1 MKHKF
6 ILMLFILMTI
16 ATGAL
21 YAQAYALEYDGN
33 DNTNMGDLGFTGT
46 TYTVEAW
53 IYPTTLG
60 TPTYARTILATSNGF
75 NTYTMWFG
83 TYNNEIR
90 VWSYATSNTNYQTTT
105 GANLAINNWY
115 HIAVTATKGGLTRV
129 YVNGVQKLSYTNLGL
144 GVNWSAITTIG
155 DLRPERAL
163 GFMGKI
169 ADVRVWNVIRTPAEI
184 QYGMNNDLVGNE
196 TGLIGYWPCHEGSG
210 TLVEDH
216 AGIPHDGTLDGAPY
230 DPSWT
235 TGKPYVEI
243 SSSNPAVPAGT
254 VTQGTLK
261 HPIYSFTVKPYINP
275 STVNQVVFSSTGS
288 YVATDVDNFKLWY
301 STTNDIATASQ
312 IGSTITTS
320 LGTGDHTFAGL
331 TQAIATGVTG
341 YFWVTTDIA
350 VAATAGNTITVP
362 VLSPDKVTLSA
373 GFKVGSASA
382 AGTQTIDVP
391 LPLELSSF
399 TAVLT
404 VENYVRLTWVTQSET
419 SLGGYY
425 IYRSDS
431 NDWANATKISELI
444 YAGNTPLQ
452 QEYQF
457 TDNQLTNEGMYYY
470 WLQVQELDGSSYSHG
485 PTIVNYVNTESGNE
499 VPVIVPAFG
508 INNIYPNPITP
519 YSMINY
525 HLTKSANVEFKVYN
539 SRGQLVRNFTD
550 GYRVDG
556 DHSISWN
563 GKDDKGNNCPTGV
576 YFIKMQAGNAV
587 STRKAMIIK

>member
-1 MKHKF
+1 MPR
-6 ILMLFILMTI
+6 LMLWNMTGTTI
-16 ATGAL
+16 P
-21 YAQAYALEYDGN
+21 
-33 DNTNMGDLGFTGT
+33 NMGDLGFTGT

-60 TPTYARTILATSNGF
+60 TNGYARTVLATSNGF

-83 TYNNEIR
+83 TFNNEVR

-105 GANLAINNWY
+105 GANLVVGNWY

-129 YVNGVQKLSYTNLGL
+129 YVNGVQRLSYTNLGL
-144 GVNWSAITTIG
+144 GVNWSTITTIG

-196 TGLIGYWPCHEGSG
+196 PGLIGYWPCHEGSG
-210 TLVEDH
+210 TTIEDH

-243 SSSNPAVPAGT
+243 SSTNPAVPAGT

-261 HPIYSFTVKPYINP
+261 HPIYSLTVKPVVDP
-275 STVNQVVFSSTGS
+275 TTVTQVVFATTGS
-288 YVATDVDNFKLWY
+288 YVASDVDNFKLWY
-301 STTNDIATASQ
+301 STTNDISTASQ
-312 IGSTITTS
+312 LGSTITSS

-331 TQAIATGVTG
+331 SQAIATGVTG

-350 VAATAGNTITVP
+350 VAATPGNTITVP
-362 VLSPDKVTLSA
+362 AVTSDKVTVSS
-373 GFKVGSASA
+373 GFRVGSASA
-382 AGTQTIDVP
+382 GGTQTIDVP

-404 VENYVRLTWVTQSET
+404 VENNVSLKWVTQSET

-425 IYRSDS
+425 IYRSDNS
-431 NDWANATKISELI
+431 DWASAVKISDMIE
-444 YAGNTPLQ
+444 AGNTPLQ

-457 TDNQLTNEGMYYY
+457 IDSRLTQEGLYYY

-485 PTIVNYVNTESGNE
+485 PTIVNYVMTETENQA
-499 VPVIVPAFG
+499 PVIVPAFG
-508 INNIYPNPITP
+508 ISNIYPNPITP

-525 HLTKSANVEFKVYN
+525 HLTKAADVSFKVYN
-539 SRGQLVRNFTD
+539 SRGQLVSNFRD
-550 GYRVDG
+550 GYRADG
-556 DHSISWN
+556 DHSVSWN
-563 GKDDKGNNCPTGV
+563 GNDINGNNCPTGV
-576 YFIKMQAGNAV
+576 YFIKMQAGNSV
-587 STRKAMIIK
+587 STRKVMIIK